1 MMDKNKLRE
10 QINGAYAMITG
21 IYVKGGEAKRMA
33 MAMQHLENAF
43 AELDKPDAPLVTEPE
58 TPAEDEAALAESE
71 ETDG

>member
-1 MMDKNKLRE
+1 MDKNKLRE

-43 AELDKPDAPLVTEPE
+43 AELDKPDEPPTKE
-58 TPAEDEAALAESE
+58 GKKKPDKESE
-71 ETDG
+71 VMDG